1 DPTLPPFPTR
11 RSSDL
16 RIITLTPKVFIQY
29 FILPT
34 YIRIHVGVKSILN
47 DTHFHIVIQ
56 RRLPA
61 SGMRFVCKHCIVIS
75 AKVIWQPV
83 KARKCSVSST
93 SYLYPVNQPFLSGN

>member
-1 DPTLPPFPTR
+1 R

-16 RIITLTPKVFIQY
+16 HFVGRRFFIPSQTQEISSDLAPPSATRIITLTPKVFIQY

-56 RRLPA
+56 RGLPA

-75 AKVIWQPV
+75 AKEIWQPV
-83 KARKCSVSST
+83 K
-93 SYLYPVNQPFLSGN
+93 